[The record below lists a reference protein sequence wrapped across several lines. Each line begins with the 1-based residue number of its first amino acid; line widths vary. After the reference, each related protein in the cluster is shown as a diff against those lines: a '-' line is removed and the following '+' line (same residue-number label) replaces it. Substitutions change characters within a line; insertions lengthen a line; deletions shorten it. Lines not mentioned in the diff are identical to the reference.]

1 MAMPAKGQRII
12 SERQRQLQIVNLD
25 PSSVFTRE
33 LPRDTVLKYLQLRL
47 SGSLVTTFGSGTPVA
62 DAQSTFDN
70 LIANISITVN
80 GSRTVKSVRPH
91 LMAMQQLLFTSQ
103 NNERKAVAGSAATN
117 VLNPTTDAG
126 FVYGT
131 TGQMTTF
138 AESILIAFENIAA
151 KTGKEST
158 WLNLKGVA
166 SAEIRFTSRAFS
178 SLLSFGNTAPVV
190 YAVGLQPVQIA
201 ITTVEAQDI
210 EPQTYFSDFKQTTKE
225 ESFSSQASGRLIDLN
240 RGNYLQGV
248 MFFAQDGA
256 AGSATTATGKV
267 ASNLLLT
274 NMKLKINGQID
285 IKSTTFLQLQAENR
299 NKFGVI
305 APYAGNV
312 SRLDGVAYL
321 DMLRDGDLTTALDV
335 RPPMV
340 DQVQLEV
347 DTRPSSDVS
356 YTNPAIVT
364 IMTNEIV
371 APIV

>member
-1 MAMPAKGQRII
+1 MASPVKGQRII
-12 SERQRQLQIVNLD
+12 SERQRQLQLVNLD

-47 SGSLVTTFGSGTPVA
+47 SGALVTTYASGTPVA

-70 LIANISITVN
+70 LIANISISVN

-103 NNERKAVAGSAATN
+103 NNERKASAGASASF
-117 VLNPTTDAG
+117 NPTVDGG

-131 TGQMTTF
+131 SSQITSF

-178 SLLSFGNTAPVV
+178 SLLGFGNTAPVN
-190 YAVGLQPVQIA
+190 YAVSTQPVQIA

-210 EPQTYFSDFKQTTKE
+210 DPQTYFSDFKQTTKE
-225 ESFSSQASGRLIDLN
+225 ESFSSQASGRLIDIN

-256 AGSATTATGKV
+256 AGSSTTASGKL

-274 NMKLKINGQID
+274 NIKLKINGQID

-299 NKFGVI
+299 NKLGVI
-305 APYAGNV
+305 APYASNV

-340 DQVQLEV
+340 DQVQLDV
-347 DTRPSSDVS
+347 DTRAASEVS